1 MQQVRRAVRVIAL
14 AIVSVVGYLPL
25 LLVSILPAASPLRL
39 RTQSLV
45 LMQWSRAV
53 CRIIGL
59 VPDVIGQPPT
69 QTGVFVANHLSYID
83 IVLIASEMRT
93 AFVAKSDVQH
103 WPLVGHLVTVAGTV
117 YVDRQRNR
125 SLPTANAAIRARLA
139 ADTSVVV
146 FAEGSSTAGESVLPF
161 RPSLLQMAAE
171 FDYPVNYGYLSYRI
185 DTASDNEARTADQ
198 ICWWGDAGFARH
210 ILNLLALPGF
220 AARLVFGETPMRGSD
235 RKRLAKQL
243 HSAVDAQLGKYRWKF
258 EA

>member
-1 MQQVRRAVRVIAL
+1 MLHVRRAIRIVAL
-14 AIVSVVGYLPL
+14 ALVSLLGYVPLLVVSV
-25 LLVSILPAASPLRL
+25 LPADSSIRL

-45 LMQWSRAV
+45 LMLWSRAV

-59 VPDVIGQPPT
+59 ERDVIGQAPT
-69 QTGVFVANHLSYID
+69 ETGVFVANHLSYVD

-93 AFVAKSDVQH
+93 AFVAKSDVRH
-103 WPLVGHLVTVAGTV
+103 WPLVGHLVTIAGTV
-117 YVDRQRNR
+117 YVDRQRHR
-125 SLPTANAAIRARLA
+125 SLPVANASIRARLA

-171 FDYPVNYGYLSYRI
+171 FDYPVNHGYLSYRI
-185 DTASDNEARTADQ
+185 DTAADNEARTADQ
-198 ICWWGDAGFARH
+198 ICWWGDAGFAAH

-220 AARLVFGETPMRGSD
+220 AARLVFGDAPLRGTD
-235 RKRLAKQL
+235 RKQLAEQL
-243 HSAVDAQLGKYRWKF
+243 HSAVDAQLGKYRWNF